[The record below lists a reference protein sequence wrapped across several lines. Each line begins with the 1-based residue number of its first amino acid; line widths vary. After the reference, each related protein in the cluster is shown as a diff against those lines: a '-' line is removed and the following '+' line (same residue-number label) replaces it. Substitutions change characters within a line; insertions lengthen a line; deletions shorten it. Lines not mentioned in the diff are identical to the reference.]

1 MDKSWASAGLSEIN
15 FSWNGRGKQEI
26 TCPSINLKGL
36 GTQFVKNEIM
46 QWDLWPCRT
55 GENQT
60 NDWRKWGP
68 GTPYWGMRYLSTLVD
83 CHDATLCL
91 FSSFFSDWNFLN
103 FFAGLFSFHSEMT
116 FFLAS
121 KTDDTPFS
129 QQWFFS
135 LLSQCILCNHALTL
149 IPFCL
154 TWLLVVHVYLWHYIL
169 SSLGPRTVSYLYWY
183 FLKCLACSRCL
194 LNMWLRVKFHV
205 LSPEMYKESLMFFLL
220 TAINQS
226 PKEKK
231 WLPLLTHTFYF
242 VGALDCAGKVREYSW
257 L

>member
-1 MDKSWASAGLSEIN
+1 MKE
-15 FSWNGRGKQEI
+15 
-26 TCPSINLKGL
+26 C
-36 GTQFVKNEIM
+36 NEISGHAG
-46 QWDLWPCRT
+46 QGRIRRT
-55 GENQT
+55 IEGNGVQEHHIGVWYT
-60 NDWRKWGP
+60 WAHLLTVMTSP
-68 GTPYWGMRYLSTLVD
+68 SVCSLLSSLIETFW
-83 CHDATLCL
+83 T
-91 FSSFFSDWNFLN
+91 

-135 LLSQCILCNHALTL
+135 LLSQCILCNHVLTL

-169 SSLGPRTVSYLYWY
+169 SSLGTRTVSYLYWY

-226 PKEKK
+226 SIEKK
-231 WLPLLTHTFYF
+231 MTSPPRTHILF
-242 VGALDCAGKVREYSW
+242 CWSSW
-257 L
+257 LCRQKSGSIHDVSYDGGNWC